1 MARAAACSFRA
12 LKVFGVLLIF
22 FLLFRKTSK
31 VYTRAAA
38 VKCTFAKWR
47 STDRDWTL
55 CSDGHARS
63 FESCDFMSFM
73 MEKKNIIKIRKWSKK
88 NKKMRWWSKVVF
100 AGKRLAWLVSS
111 LWPCIYLLAYVD
123 VVEAVD
129 LSTFVIYANSSFSV
143 HGRAFWLSPSFTKT
157 LVWAVTACGF
167 IKTNAVFFT
176 ICNSKRRRV
185 EWGFGWAPVIS
196 FFSFSFLFP
205 PPISSAF
212 CPKNKIKVSIYRMGF
227 W

>member
-38 VKCTFAKWR
+38 VECTFAKWR

-63 FESCDFMSFM
+63 FEPCDFMSFM

-143 HGRAFWLSPSFTKT
+143 HALTLTFLYQNLGLGRHRVRLYKDKRCVLHHLQFEKKEGRVRFWVS
-157 LVWAVTACGF
+157 ACH
-167 IKTNAVFFT
+167 FF
-176 ICNSKRRRV
+176 
-185 EWGFGWAPVIS
+185 FFF
-196 FFSFSFLFP
+196 FFSFPPSYLLCFL
-205 PPISSAF
+205 S
-212 CPKNKIKVSIYRMGF
+212 
-227 W
+227 